1 MVLLSETKNIDIP
14 NDMRGSL
21 VEVFYLIFTGM
32 KYRNAKNAVVEKFEE
47 YLRTG
52 ESESILKLAEKKCNE
67 TYESDNE
74 IEAFFCGCIMR
85 SHKNSNSTFG

>member
-32 KYRNAKNAVVEKFEE
+32 KYRKCQKMRWWKKFEE

-52 ESESILKLAEKKCNE
+52 ESEV
-67 TYESDNE
+67 Y
-74 IEAFFCGCIMR
+74 
-85 SHKNSNSTFG
+85 